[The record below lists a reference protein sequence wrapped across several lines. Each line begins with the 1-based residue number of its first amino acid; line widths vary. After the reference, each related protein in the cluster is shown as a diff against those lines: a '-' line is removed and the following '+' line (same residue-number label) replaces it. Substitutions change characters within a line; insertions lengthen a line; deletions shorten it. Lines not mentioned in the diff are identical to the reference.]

1 VRAGLNGGQFV
12 KDSLSRPVSL
22 AVVLGFVLP
31 ISFVRGDDKPEPY
44 IPTQVGTKWVK
55 RFYRSHDVNCEV
67 TAVEVEKDGS
77 KVVTFYEHSLQKEP
91 FVIVGQEPKDE
102 LHENFKKVRVSAAG
116 IQTVATK
123 GKDEAW
129 KKSESSFVF
138 PSPLKPGDK
147 WEHKIPEEKYEV
159 VYTVGKSE
167 RVKVPAGTF
176 DAVPVY
182 VEGTQGGK
190 KLPKRTFWY
199 APGVGGIKSMVGD
212 EVAVELIS
220 FTPPKK

>member
-1 VRAGLNGGQFV
+1 M
-12 KDSLSRPVSL
+12 KDSLSRTVSL

-31 ISFVRGDDKPEPY
+31 ISFGRGDDKQEPY

-55 RFYRSHDVNCEV
+55 RIHRGESYNTNCEV

-77 KVVTFYEHSLQKEP
+77 KVVTIYEYHILKEP

-102 LHENFKKVRVSAAG
+102 LHEYSIKVRVTATG

-123 GKDEAW
+123 Y
-129 KKSESSFVF
+129 KSEPWVKNLSSSPFTF
-138 PSPLKPGDK
+138 PHALKAGVK

-159 VYTVGKSE
+159 VDTVGQPE

-182 VEGTQGGK
+182 IEGTQIGR

-199 APGVGGIKSMVGD
+199 APGIGVIKITVGD
-212 EVAVELIS
+212 EVEMELAS
-220 FTPPKK
+220 FTLPKK